1 MLFLEDLFPVIL
13 KDLYQEKSLPFT
25 VAGQQW
31 IFTIFPS
38 SKASCQ
44 PGVDRIEKYISSNL

>member
-1 MLFLEDLFPVIL
+1 MVILFLEDLFPIYSKKVGSG
-13 KDLYQEKSLPFT
+13 KSLPFT

-38 SKASCQ
+38 
-44 PGVDRIEKYISSNL
+44 

>member
-1 MLFLEDLFPVIL
+1 MVGQWLVADFPLQGTIRVILFLEDLFPF
-13 KDLYQEKSLPFT
+13 YPEKVESGKNLPFT

-38 SKASCQ
+38 C
-44 PGVDRIEKYISSNL
+44 

>member
-1 MLFLEDLFPVIL
+1 MVILSLEDLFPF
-13 KDLYQEKSLPFT
+13 YPEKVESGKNLPFT

-38 SKASCQ
+38 CL
-44 PGVDRIEKYISSNL
+44 GESSTKFF